1 MWRFLFIGFGA
12 LSLCMCLE
20 MLICAPFSF
29 TKVSDFVMGRE
40 PYAIKETPP
49 LDLLLSSPC
58 WLLPE
63 MVCRETLPDLRKE
76 LIFWGCNRRPDAKR
90 QAVSLELKQS
100 KSTQTI
106 AFGEKVYLRQA
117 STPWGAHFVFSSSA
131 TPCWIEC
138 YATAGDMLEVRVFLK
153 DSEGKLVMSPQ
164 ECTKFTLASQQ
175 PSSQQT
181 WEIGGIRVDA
191 SFAIKQKFRYI
202 GKDLFFCMHGGA
214 EFAEKTQKDRVDFTS
229 LSGETYSRFLSVGD
243 MLLWDGNCWQPYGK
257 FLGNRSEAPLLEV
270 KRQDDKIMVLDIWHE
285 NGSTHQTVSLV
296 KTTPVAPAIKTFLD
310 ELLFVGMRTWA
321 RPILQAGTQ
330 RFTLMA
336 NDWLYRDGDHWERIN
351 SKQQLDDYVSG
362 KIQGP
367 LFVFED
373 IERKNNEIFLHGHL
387 FNGLRTHVEKVTL
400 TLNRK
405 SLIEKDQAGVST
417 IPAGDRIAQG
427 GG

>member
-12 LSLCMCLE
+12 FSLCMCLE
-20 MLICAPFSF
+20 MLVCAPFSF
-29 TKVSDFVMGRE
+29 TRVSDSVVGDE
-40 PYAIKETPP
+40 LSIKEAPS
-49 LDLLLSSPC
+49 LDLFLSSPC
-58 WLLPE
+58 WQLQE
-63 MVCRETLPDLRKE
+63 MVCQEALPDLREE
-76 LIFWGCNRRPDAKR
+76 LMFVGCNRRPDAKSH
-90 QAVSLELKQS
+90 AVCLELKQS
-100 KSTQTI
+100 RSTQTV
-106 AFGEKVYLRQA
+106 AFGEKVYLRQT
-117 STPWGAHFVFSSSA
+117 STPWGAHFVFSPSV
-131 TPCWIEC
+131 TQCWIEC
-138 YATAGDMLEVRVFLK
+138 YAVAGDMLEVRVFLK
-153 DSEGKLVMSPQ
+153 DSEGKLVTSPQ
-164 ECTKFTLASQQ
+164 EFTKFTLASQQ
-175 PSSQQT
+175 SPQQA

-214 EFAEKTQKDRVDFTS
+214 EFAEKAQKDRVDFTS
-229 LSGETYSRFLSVGD
+229 ISGETYSRFLSVGD
-243 MLLWDGNCWQPYGK
+243 MLLWDGNCWQPYGT

-285 NGSTHQTVSLV
+285 NGSTRQTVSLV
-296 KTTPVAPAIKTFLD
+296 KAIPASSGIKTFLE

-336 NDWLYRDGDHWERIN
+336 NDWLYRDGDHWERIS

-367 LFVFED
+367 LFVFEE

-400 TLNRK
+400 ALNQK
-405 SLIEKDQAGVST
+405 SLMENDQTGKPTVPT
-417 IPAGDRIAQG
+417 GDRMAQG